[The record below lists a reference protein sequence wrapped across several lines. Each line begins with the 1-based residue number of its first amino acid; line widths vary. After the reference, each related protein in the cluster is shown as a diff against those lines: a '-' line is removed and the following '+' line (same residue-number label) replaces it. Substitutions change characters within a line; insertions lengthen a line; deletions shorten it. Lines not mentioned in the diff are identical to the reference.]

1 MLPQGGEPIAKRSAF
16 APGRVSLNPGRP
28 HGNEREAR
36 RILSRVAQEAD
47 GSTMASS
54 DRSQGAAPEDDWAE
68 VWGTRIGRV
77 LGPVLLFLCAA
88 WLLFRLSRG
97 G

>member
-1 MLPQGGEPIAKRSAF
+1 MP
-16 APGRVSLNPGRP
+16 LNPRRF
-28 HGNEREAR
+28 HGNEQEAR

-47 GSTMASS
+47 GSAMASPV
-54 DRSQGAAPEDDWAE
+54 RNPGVAPGDDWAE

-77 LGPVLLFLCAA
+77 LGPILLFLCAV
-88 WLLFRLSRG
+88 WLLFHLSSG